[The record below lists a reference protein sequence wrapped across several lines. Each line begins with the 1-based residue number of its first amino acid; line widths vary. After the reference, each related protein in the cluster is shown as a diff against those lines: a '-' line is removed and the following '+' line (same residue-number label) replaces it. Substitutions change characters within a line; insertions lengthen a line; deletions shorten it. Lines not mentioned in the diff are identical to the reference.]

1 MRPVNLARG
10 LAAAALVLPALT
22 VVAPAP
28 AHAATGCYPFTY
40 GVKYKILKSSHAPAV
55 THAFTLPLAPGGSYS
70 QMTSVR
76 RITTV
81 TAGVSIEAG
90 ATVSAGKV
98 LAKAEA
104 YTNVTLQASGSHTRE
119 TAYEERITQTN
130 NTRANKTYVVFHGTM
145 RYNGT
150 YVKKTCNYGTYMVV
164 RKYGRWKSWVVHVKG
179 TVRCD
184 LEARNA
190 VARKAKRL
198 YC

>member
-1 MRPVNLARG
+1 MRPRSLAGG
-10 LAAAALVLPALT
+10 LAVVALLLPALT
-22 VVAPAP
+22 VLPTAPAN
-28 AHAATGCYPFTY
+28 AVTGCYPFTY
-40 GVKYKILKSSHAPAV
+40 GVKYKILKSSRAPVV

-119 TAYEERITQTN
+119 TAYEERISQTN
-130 NTRANKTYVVFHGTM
+130 NTSANKTYVVFHGTM
-145 RYNGT
+145 RYKGT

-164 RKYGRWKSWVVHVKG
+164 KKYGHWKSWVVHVKG

-184 LEARNA
+184 LAARNA
-190 VARKAKRL
+190 VAARAKRL